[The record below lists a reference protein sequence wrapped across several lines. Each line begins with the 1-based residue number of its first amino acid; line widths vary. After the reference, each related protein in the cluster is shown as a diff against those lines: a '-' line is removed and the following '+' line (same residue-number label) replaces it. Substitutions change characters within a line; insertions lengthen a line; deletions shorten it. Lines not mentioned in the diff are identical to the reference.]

1 MNDAVTAPTSKQEYE
16 RLLKPL
22 MRIAFGVA
30 LHLTRNRDDAE
41 DLVQETAIQ
50 AFRAFSTFQPG
61 SHFKA
66 WFLRILTNL
75 FLNKVRKKQREPD
88 VASLDDAPD
97 LYLYTQVT
105 LSGWTK
111 GNQDPAKQI
120 LERIGTEQ
128 MVAAIAALPEEF
140 RIVAALYFVEEMAYQ
155 EIADILNCPLG
166 TVRSRLHRGRKLL
179 QRSLWELVQETP
191 FGEKLPLAKGGK

>member
-1 MNDAVTAPTSKQEYE
+1 MNDAVTALAAKQEYE

-50 AFRAFSTFQPG
+50 AFRAFSTFQSG

-88 VASLDDAPD
+88 VASLEDAPD
-97 LYLYTQVT
+97 LSFYNQVT
-105 LSGWTK
+105 LSGWSK
-111 GNQDPAKQI
+111 GNEDPAKQI

-140 RIVAALYFVEEMAYQ
+140 RVVAALYFVEEMPYQ
-155 EIADILNCPLG
+155 EIADILSCPLG

-179 QRSLWELVQETP
+179 QRSLWELVQKTP
-191 FGEKLPLAKGGK
+191 LGQTLPPAKGGK

>member
-1 MNDAVTAPTSKQEYE
+1 MNDAVTTLALKQEYE

-22 MRIAFGVA
+22 TRIAFGVA

-50 AFRAFSTFQPG
+50 AFRAFNTFQPG
-61 SHFKA
+61 THFKA

-75 FLNKVRKKQREPD
+75 FLNKVRKKQREPE
-88 VASLDDAPD
+88 VASLDAAPD
-97 LYLYTQVT
+97 LYLYNQMT
-105 LSGWTK
+105 LQGWTK
-111 GNQDPAKQI
+111 GNEDPAREI

-140 RIVAALYFVEEMAYQ
+140 RVVAALYFVEEMPYQ
-155 EIADILNCPLG
+155 EIADILDCPLG

-179 QRSLWELVQETP
+179 QKALWELVREPASDQAP
-191 FGEKLPLAKGGK
+191 PSAKGGN

>member
-1 MNDAVTAPTSKQEYE
+1 MNDAMTTLSSKQEYE
-16 RLLKPL
+16 RLLQPL
-22 MRIAFGVA
+22 TRIAFGVA

-50 AFRAFSTFQPG
+50 AYRAFPTFQPG

-66 WFLRILTNL
+66 WFLRILMNL
-75 FLNKVRKKQREPD
+75 FLNKTRKKRREPEIT
-88 VASLDDAPD
+88 SLDDAPD
-97 LYLYTQVT
+97 LYLYTQMT
-105 LSGWTK
+105 RHG
-111 GNQDPAKQI
+111 GNWGCDDPAAQI

-140 RIVAALYFVEEMAYQ
+140 RVVASLYFMEEMSYQ
-155 EIADILNCPLG
+155 EIADILDCPLG

-179 QRSLWELVQETP
+179 QRTLWELVQETP
-191 FGEKLPLAKGGK
+191 PGTVLPQTKGGD

>member
-1 MNDAVTAPTSKQEYE
+1 MNDAVTALTSKQEYE

-22 MRIAFGVA
+22 TRIAFGVA
-30 LHLTRNRDDAE
+30 LHLTRNREDAE

-50 AFRAFSTFQPG
+50 AFRAFHTFQPG

-75 FLNKVRKKQREPD
+75 FLNRVRKKQREPEI
-88 VASLDDAPD
+88 ASLDDAPD
-97 LYLYTQVT
+97 LYLYNQVT

-111 GNQDPAKQI
+111 GNEDPARQI
-120 LERIGTEQ
+120 LDRIGTEQ

-140 RIVAALYFVEEMAYQ
+140 RIAAALYFVEELPYQ
-155 EIADILNCPLG
+155 EIADIMDCPLG
-166 TVRSRLHRGRKLL
+166 TVRSRLHRGRKIL
-179 QRSLWELVQETP
+179 QRTLWELVQETP
-191 FGEKLPLAKGGK
+191 PDETLPQKKGGN